1 MALAEVTDS
10 ALSLGKGSLT
20 QGATIEGYYNGPETV
35 STKKH
40 GDRLIHGFT
49 TREGEVVIT
58 VWGSAQLDRR
68 LKNVRPHQF
77 TRVTYLGT
85 APSANGQDMHV
96 VRVEAD
102 KDDIDPASA
111 TQKALDEIPF

>member
-10 ALSLGKGSLT
+10 ALSLGKDSLT
-20 QGATIEGYYNGPETV
+20 QGATIEGYYNGAETV
-35 STKKH
+35 PTKKH
-40 GDRLIHGFT
+40 GDRLIHSFT
-49 TREGEVVIT
+49 AREGEVIT

-85 APSANGQDMHV
+85 SPSANGQDMHT
-96 VRVEAD
+96 VRVETD
-102 KDDIDPASA
+102 KDDIDPA
-111 TQKALDEIPF
+111 TRIKTDEIPF